1 MTYKID
7 YAARKAEGILRC
19 PDDEGYDTVHVVGT
33 GTQKDLDAFILEVRN
48 DKTEWTE
55 ELLQKNLDDSGA
67 VDVTGQGFGVIA
79 PLSDR

>member
-1 MTYKID
+1 MTYEID

-19 PDDEGYDTVHVVGT
+19 PDDEGYDTVPVVGT
-33 GTQKDLDAFILEVRN
+33 GTQKELDAFILEVRN

-67 VDVTGQGFGVIA
+67 VDVTEEGFGLIA
-79 PLSDR
+79 PLSDQ